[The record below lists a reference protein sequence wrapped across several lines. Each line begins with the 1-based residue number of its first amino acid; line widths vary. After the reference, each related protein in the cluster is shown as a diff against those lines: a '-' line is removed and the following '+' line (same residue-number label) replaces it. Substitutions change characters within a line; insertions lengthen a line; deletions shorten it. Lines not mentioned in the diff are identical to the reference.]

1 MSATAGAQ
9 MNGSIIM
16 IAHSPIRHYRKSD
29 LVTLSQSALVTS
41 RGWLVRAVHRALD
54 EEGLRDA

>member
-1 MSATAGAQ
+1 

-29 LVTLSQSALVTS
+29 LVTLSQSALVTG